1 MHLSYWISLINVTTK
16 INKNKIKIK
25 WNVSLK
31 WITHLRGRVI
41 GYGVTYFDVTSLNLV
56 QTLGGEKKVIISDN
70 YLAHFY
76 ENELGAPL

>member
-1 MHLSYWISLINVTTK
+1 M
-16 INKNKIKIK
+16 
-25 WNVSLK
+25 
-31 WITHLRGRVI
+31 I

-56 QTLGGEKKVIISDN
+56 QTLGGEKKVIIHDN